1 MAFLPTNTCDL
12 QSGILEDKAGPEGR
26 GIVGNWTPHVL
37 KAVAESCFILKHV
50 LGPCYANLQ
59 PGEEKKAALL
69 RALKD
74 FLKCFLLIGA
84 GVSAKFLKLVEF
96 TRIQRESIYTS
107 LLARKVSNHL

>member
-26 GIVGNWTPHVL
+26 GIVGNRTPHVL

-59 PGEEKKAALL
+59 PGEKK
-69 RALKD
+69 KSSSSE
-74 FLKCFLLIGA
+74 GP
-84 GVSAKFLKLVEF
+84 
-96 TRIQRESIYTS
+96 
-107 LLARKVSNHL
+107 